1 MCSSVKNKYA
11 EAAPGTQE
19 TALQKDGACVI
30 RKRRLSIEQL
40 CDEKKTEYYQ
50 LPRTVNHVKKNSYCS
65 SN

>member
-11 EAAPGTQE
+11 EAAPGIQE

-40 CDEKKTEYYQ
+40 CDEKKTKYYQ
-50 LPRTVNHVKKNSYCS
+50 LPRIT
-65 SN
+65 